1 MNFAGRLPAAIVNLN
16 LRVERLFGELF
27 RQGLL
32 LPSVRGGFGPI
43 DGDSLE
49 LQSKAELST

>member
-1 MNFAGRLPAAIVNLN
+1 VNFAGRLPAAIVNLN

-43 DGDSLE
+43 DGDFLE
-49 LQSKAELST
+49 FQSKAELST